1 MGQLKGKT
9 ALITG
14 ATSGIG
20 LAAARRLAVEGAHV
34 IITGRRPG
42 AIDDAVAEITGQ
54 AFGDVVGIAG
64 DVSSDTDLDRVMDL
78 IAERGAGL
86 DVLFTNAG
94 GGEFGALSD
103 ITREHYHQTFE
114 RNVAGTLFTVQKAL
128 RVLND
133 GASIILSGSTS
144 ATRSSAAFG
153 VYAASKAAIRS
164 FGRTWAAE
172 LAGRGIR
179 VNTLIP
185 GPVETPGLTG
195 LAATPEAARQLLENF
210 ADQIPLGRV
219 GQPAEIAN
227 AVAFLASD
235 EASFITGTELFVDGG
250 INQV

>member
-1 MGQLKGKT
+1 MGQLDGKT

-20 LAAARRLAVEGAHV
+20 LAAAQRLAADGAHV
-34 IITGRRPG
+34 VITGRRKTTL
-42 AIDDAVAEITGQ
+42 DDAVAIIAGT
-54 AFGDVVGIAG
+54 ARGDVVGIAG
-64 DVSSDTDLDRVMDL
+64 DVGSDEDLDQVMDA
-78 IAERGAGL
+78 IEARGAGL

-94 GGEFGALSD
+94 GGEFSTLRD

-114 RNVAGTLFTVQKAL
+114 RNVAGTLFAVQKSL

-144 ATRSSAAFG
+144 ATRHSAAFG

-185 GPVETPGLTG
+185 GPVDTPGLTG
-195 LAATPEAARQLLENF
+195 LADTPEAARQMLQNF
-210 ADQIPLGRV
+210 AAQIPLGRV
-219 GQPAEIAN
+219 GQPSEIAD

-235 EASFITGTELFVDGG
+235 QASFITGIELFVDGG
-250 INQV
+250 ANQV

>member
-1 MGQLKGKT
+1 MGPLDGRT

-20 LAAARRLAVEGAHV
+20 LAAAQRLAADGATV
-34 IITGRRPG
+34 VITGRRRTVL
-42 AIDDAVAEITGQ
+42 DDAVAAVRAT
-54 AFGDVVGIAG
+54 ARADVVGVAG
-64 DVSSDTDLDRVMDL
+64 DVSSGEHLDAVMEVV
-78 IAERGAGL
+78 AQRGAGL

-94 GGEFGALSD
+94 GGEFAALSD

-114 RNVAGTLFTVQKAL
+114 RNVGGTLFTVQKAL

-144 ATRSSAAFG
+144 ATRSSAMFG

-179 VNTLIP
+179 VNTLVP
-185 GPVETPGLTG
+185 GPIETPGLTG
-195 LAATPEAARQLLENF
+195 LAGTPEAGRQLLDQF
-210 ADQIPLGRV
+210 AADIPLGRV
-219 GQPAEIAN
+219 GRPAEIAD

-235 EASFITGTELFVDGG
+235 AAGFITGTELFVDGG
-250 INQV
+250 LNQL

>member
-1 MGQLKGKT
+1 MGRLGGKT

-20 LAAARRLAVEGAHV
+20 LAAAQRLADDGAHV
-34 IITGRRPG
+34 VITGRR
-42 AIDDAVAEITGQ
+42 Q
-54 AFGDVVGIAG
+54 ATLDEARARIQRTARGDVVGVAG
-64 DVSSDTDLDRVMDL
+64 DVSADADLDRVMDV
-78 IAERGAGL
+78 IAGRGAGL

-94 GGEFGALSD
+94 GGEFSLLSD

-133 GASIILSGSTS
+133 RASVILAGSTS

-164 FGRTWAAE
+164 FGRTWATE

-179 VNTLIP
+179 VNTLVP

-195 LAATPEAARQLLENF
+195 LADTPEAGQQMLRRF
-210 ADQIPLGRV
+210 AAEIPLGRV
-219 GQPAEIAN
+219 GQPGEIAD

-235 EASFITGTELFVDGG
+235 AASFITGIELFVDGG
-250 INQV
+250 VNQI

>member
-1 MGQLKGKT
+1 MSSLQGKT

-20 LAAARRLAVEGAHV
+20 LASAKRLAADGAHV
-34 IITGRRPG
+34 IVTGRRKNVLD
-42 AIDDAVAEITGQ
+42 AAVADISGTGG
-54 AFGDVVGIAG
+54 GDVVGVAG
-64 DVSSDTDLDRVMDL
+64 DVSSDADLDHVMDV
-78 IAERGAGL
+78 IEGRGAGL

-94 GGEFGALSD
+94 GGEFGALAD

-133 GASIILSGSTS
+133 GASVILSGSTS
-144 ATRSSAAFG
+144 ATRSSASFG

-164 FGRTWAAE
+164 FGRTWATE

-185 GPVETPGLTG
+185 GPVETPGLVG
-195 LAATPEAARQLLENF
+195 LAPSTEAAQQMLAKF
-210 ADQIPLGRV
+210 ASDIPLGRV
-219 GQPAEIAN
+219 GRPAEVAS

-235 EASFITGTELFVDGG
+235 EASFITGIELFVDGG
-250 INQV
+250 VNQV

>member
-1 MGQLKGKT
+1 MARLDGRT
-9 ALITG
+9 ALVTG

-20 LAAARRLAVEGAHV
+20 LAAAQRLAADGATV
-34 IITGRRPG
+34 VLTGRRQ
-42 AIDDAVAEITGQ
+42 ATVDDAVATVRGT
-54 AFGDVVGIAG
+54 ARADVVGVAG
-64 DVSSDTDLDRVMDL
+64 NVSSDADLDAVMDVV
-78 IAERGAGL
+78 ADRGAGL

-94 GGEFGALSD
+94 GGEFAGLSD

-144 ATRSSAAFG
+144 ATRSSANFG

-179 VNTLIP
+179 VNTLVP
-185 GPVETPGLTG
+185 GPIETPGLVG
-195 LAATPEAARQLLENF
+195 LAESPEAAEQLLEQF
-210 ADQIPLGRV
+210 AADIPLGRI
-219 GQPAEIAN
+219 GQPADVAE

-235 EASFITGTELFVDGG
+235 GASFITGTEFFVDGG
-250 INQV
+250 INQL

>member
-1 MGQLKGKT
+1 MGSLDGKT

-20 LAAARRLAVEGAHV
+20 LAAARRLAAEGAHV
-34 IITGRRPG
+34 VITGRRR
-42 AIDDAVAEITGQ
+42 ATLDEAVDTIRSTAG
-54 AFGDVVGIAG
+54 GDVVGVPG
-64 DVSSDTDLDRVMDL
+64 DVASDSDLDRLMDL
-78 IAERGAGL
+78 IAARGAGL

-94 GGEFGALSD
+94 GGEFSTLSD

-133 GASIILSGSTS
+133 GASIILAGSTS

-172 LAGRGIR
+172 LAGRGVR

-185 GPVETPGLTG
+185 GPIETPGLTG
-195 LAATPEAARQLLENF
+195 LVDTPEAQQQLLQNF
-210 ADQIPLGRV
+210 ATEIPLGRV
-219 GQPAEIAN
+219 GQPVDIAN

-235 EASFITGTELFVDGG
+235 QASFITGIELFVDGG
-250 INQV
+250 VNQV

>member
-1 MGQLKGKT
+1 MGLLDGKT

-20 LAAARRLAVEGAHV
+20 LAAAQRLAAEGAHV
-34 IITGRRPG
+34 IITGRRKD
-42 AIDDAVAEITGQ
+42 ALDDAVAGMISSAT
-54 AFGDVVGIAG
+54 GDVVGVAG
-64 DVSSDTDLDRVMDL
+64 DVSSDIDLDHVMDVV
-78 IAERGAGL
+78 AERGRGL
-86 DVLFTNAG
+86 DVLFANAG

-103 ITREHYHQTFE
+103 ITREQYHQTFE

-133 GASIILSGSTS
+133 GASIILAGSTS

-179 VNTLIP
+179 VNTLVP
-185 GPVETPGLTG
+185 GPIETPGLTG
-195 LAATPEAARQLLENF
+195 LAETPEAGRQMLEKL
-210 ADQIPLGRV
+210 AAGIPLRRV
-219 GQPAEIAN
+219 GQPSEIAD

-235 EASFITGTELFVDGG
+235 EASFITGIEMFVDGG
-250 INQV
+250 VNQV

>member
-1 MGQLKGKT
+1 MGLNGKT

-20 LAAARRLAVEGAHV
+20 LAAAHRLAAEGAHV
-34 IITGRRPG
+34 VITGRRQG
-42 AIDDAVAEITGQ
+42 ALDAAVAGITDG
-54 AFGDVVGIAG
+54 ATGDVVGLAG
-64 DVSSDTDLDRVMDL
+64 DVSSDTDLDHVMDV
-78 IAERGAGL
+78 IAERGNGL

-94 GGEFGALSD
+94 GGEFGALTD

-133 GASIILSGSTS
+133 GASIIVSGSTS
-144 ATRSSAAFG
+144 ATRSSASFG

-179 VNTLIP
+179 VNTLVP

-195 LAATPEAARQLLENF
+195 LADNPEAARKMLAKF
-210 ADQIPLGRV
+210 ASDIPLGRV
-219 GQPAEIAN
+219 GHPAEIAN

-235 EASFITGTELFVDGG
+235 EASFITGIELFVDGG
-250 INQV
+250 VNQV

>member
-1 MGQLKGKT
+1 MGQLDGKT

-20 LAAARRLAVEGAHV
+20 LAAAHRLAAEGAHV
-34 IITGRRPG
+34 VITGRRP
-42 AIDDAVAEITGQ
+42 AALDAAVASITSG
-54 AFGDVVGIAG
+54 AAGDVVGIAG
-64 DVSSDTDLDRVMDL
+64 DVSSDADLDHVMDV
-78 IAERGAGL
+78 IARRGTGL

-133 GASIILSGSTS
+133 RASIILSGSTS

-179 VNTLIP
+179 VNTLVP

-195 LAATPEAARQLLENF
+195 LAETPEAGRKMLQKF
-210 ADQIPLGRV
+210 ASEIPLGRV

-235 EASFITGTELFVDGG
+235 EASFITGIELFVDGG
-250 INQV
+250 VNQV